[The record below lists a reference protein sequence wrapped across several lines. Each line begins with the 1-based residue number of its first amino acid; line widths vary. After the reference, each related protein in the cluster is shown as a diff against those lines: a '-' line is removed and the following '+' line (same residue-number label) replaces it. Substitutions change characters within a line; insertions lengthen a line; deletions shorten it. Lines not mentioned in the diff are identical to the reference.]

1 MPPACGA
8 TSSRVRAVQ
17 FRFVAIAAC
26 CLLALV
32 ACNDDGRTLE
42 PAPEVPVSQEATT
55 TTAAVDAGGGAQSG
69 AVDELTLTSTAFTDG
84 GFLDAEF
91 TCEGA
96 NVPPPLTIRGVP
108 ATAAELAIVVL
119 DRDAE
124 GAGGFVHWVV
134 TGIDPSIGLLEGGAP
149 PGAIAART
157 DSGVEG
163 WDGPCPPADDGPHDY
178 VFTVYAAAEP
188 IGLAADLDGRDA
200 IPLIEAAAIASNSI
214 TARYEATS

>member
-1 MPPACGA
+1 M
-8 TSSRVRAVQ
+8 Q
-17 FRFVAIAAC
+17 FRSVAVAAC

-42 PAPEVPVSQEATT
+42 PAPEVPVSRETTSTSTGFDAGATT
-55 TTAAVDAGGGAQSG
+55 ESG
-69 AVDELTLTSTAFTDG
+69 AAAGLALASTAFADG

-91 TCEGA
+91 TCEGT

-108 ATAAELAIVVL
+108 AAAAEVAIVVL

-124 GAGGFVHWVV
+124 GFVHWVV
-134 TGIDPSIGLLEGGAP
+134 TGIDPAIGRLDGGAP

-163 WDGPCPPADDGPHDY
+163 WDGPCPPRDDGPHDY

-188 IGLAADLDGRDA
+188 IGLAAGLDGRDA
-200 IPLIEAAAIASNSI
+200 IPLIEAAAVASDSI
-214 TARYEATS
+214 TARYEAAS